1 MTKHADGPRAAPTLP
16 VVVALLAFLLIQ
28 GVIYFDA
35 IQVLVRRWL
44 NEDEYGHGPLL
55 VLLAVYFFVQN
66 LDKINALQAE
76 KRYIGLLLII
86 ASSALFLAGEISALL
101 LLIHYALVGT
111 IGGILICLYGFRVV
125 RLVYPSIIL
134 LLFAIPLPYF
144 LQTEL
149 TISLQLISS
158 YIGVAIIKALSIPAY
173 LEGNVIDLGI
183 LKLQVVEACA
193 GLRYM
198 FSLLSFGF
206 ICAYIYQA
214 ELWKRLFILLSA
226 VPITILMNSI
236 RIAVVGILVHHSGI
250 PAAEGFSHQFQG
262 MAIFLVCIVI
272 LLFEMW
278 LLTKIGSARKS
289 LFSTIAIET
298 VEQPAAGNL
307 PAVNMRLYLLSIAVI
322 VCFYMLQTALA
333 NRTEAIP
340 QRKNFVHFPLVIER
354 WAGHAMPIQKANLE
368 TLKLSDYLSV
378 DYREPETSIPVNF
391 YVAYYESQ
399 RKEASPHSPRV
410 CIPGDGW
417 EIADISRRQLVLT
430 TTHTAIAYNRAI
442 IKKGNST
449 QLVYYWFQQRG
460 RFIANEYLMKW
471 YLFYDAVTMNRSDGA
486 LVRLVTPVLA
496 NEPIEISDQ
505 RLVQFLNNAVP
516 HTLDY
521 IPD

>member
-1 MTKHADGPRAAPTLP
+1 MTNQSDNVSVIPRVPNI
-16 VVVALLAFLLIQ
+16 VALLVFLLIQ
-28 GVIYFDA
+28 GVVYFDA

-55 VLLAVYFFVQN
+55 VLLAVYFFWQN
-66 LDKINALQAE
+66 LDKINALHADR
-76 KRYIGLLLII
+76 RYLGLLLII

-101 LLIHYALVGT
+101 LLIHYALIGT
-111 IGGILICLYGFRVV
+111 ICGILICLYGFRVV
-125 RLVYPSIIL
+125 RVVYPSIIL

-173 LEGNVIDLGI
+173 LEGNVIDLGVM
-183 LKLQVVEACA
+183 KLQVVEACA

-226 VPITILMNSI
+226 IPITILMNST

-250 PAAEGFSHQFQG
+250 QAAEGFSHQFQG
-262 MAIFLVCIVI
+262 MAIFLVCIVV
-272 LLFEMW
+272 LLLEMW
-278 LLTKIGSARKS
+278 LLTKIGTSRKS
-289 LFSTIAIET
+289 LLSTIAIET
-298 VEQPAAGNL
+298 VEQPAANHSQAL
-307 PAVNMRLYLLSIAVI
+307 NIRLYLLSIMVI
-322 VCFYMLQTALA
+322 IGFFIVQTALV
-333 NRTEAIP
+333 NRTETIP
-340 QRKNFVHFPLVIER
+340 QRKNFVHFPLVIGQ
-354 WAGHAMPIQKANLE
+354 WTGHAIPIQKINLE
-368 TLKLSDYLSV
+368 ALKLSDYLSV
-378 DYREPETSIPVNF
+378 DYREPETGIPVNV
-391 YVAYYESQ
+391 YIAYYESQ

-417 EIADISRRQLVLT
+417 EIADISRRQLLLT
-430 TTHTAIAYNRAI
+430 QTNTTVAYNRAI
-442 IKKGNST
+442 IKKGSST

-471 YLFYDAVTMNRSDGA
+471 YLFYDAVTINRSDGA
-486 LVRLVTPVLA
+486 LVRLVTPVLP
-496 NEPIEISDQ
+496 NESIEKSDQ
-505 RLVQFLNNAVP
+505 RLVLLLNKTVP
-516 HTLDY
+516 YTADY
-521 IPD
+521 IPE

>member
-1 MTKHADGPRAAPTLP
+1 MNTNADNSRAAPKVP
-16 VVVALLAFLLIQ
+16 VIAALLAFLLIQ
-28 GVIYFDA
+28 GLVYFDA
-35 IQVLVRRWL
+35 IQVLIRRWL

-55 VLLAVYFFVQN
+55 VVLAVYFFAQN
-66 LDKINALQAE
+66 LDRINALQVD
-76 KRYIGLLLII
+76 KRHLGLLLIV

-111 IGGILICLYGFRVV
+111 IGGILICLYGIRVI

-206 ICAYIYQA
+206 ICAYIYRA
-214 ELWKRLFILLSA
+214 ELWKRIFILLSA
-226 VPITILMNSI
+226 VPITILMNSA

-250 PAAEGFSHQFQG
+250 QAAEGFSHQFQG
-262 MAIFLVCIVI
+262 IAIFLVCIAI
-272 LLFEMW
+272 LLLEMW
-278 LLTKIGSARKS
+278 LLTKIGPVRKS
-289 LFSTIAIET
+289 LLSTIAAES
-298 VEQPAAGNL
+298 VEQSATANPRPL
-307 PAVNMRLYLLSIAVI
+307 HIRLYLLSVAVI
-322 VCFYMLQTALA
+322 VCFFVLKIALA

-340 QRKNFVHFPLVIER
+340 ERKNFVHFPTVIEQ
-354 WAGHAMPIQKANLE
+354 WAGHSIPIQKANLD

-417 EIADISRRQLVLT
+417 EIADISRRELALT
-430 TTHTAIAYNRAI
+430 ATETVIAYNRAI
-442 IKKGNST
+442 IKKGDST

-471 YLFYDAVTMNRSDGA
+471 YLFYDAVTINRSDGA
-486 LVRLVTPVLA
+486 LVRLVTPVLP
-496 NEPIEISDQ
+496 NEPLEKSDQ
-505 RLVQFLNNAVP
+505 RLVLFLNAAVP